1 MGNYLQKP
9 GLHIKKNRFAVKLMS
24 CITAG
29 MLIFSSMSAFAS
41 VLGEQTTHTETEY
54 AQGTTYNR
62 NTFQSDS
69 VGQQTENYFEYIP
82 NSDVL
87 PIVSNGDQVF
97 GKRTSVEAN
106 EYLNEQGIFAAMG
119 MNADFFS
126 FQTGVPMSDT
136 IVDGKVLTSDQE
148 KLTGVGLF
156 RLCKFIYLLK
166 HRKARCLI

>member
-1 MGNYLQKP
+1 MRLCWESKP
-9 GLHIKKNRFAVKLMS
+9 
-24 CITAG
+24 
-29 MLIFSSMSAFAS
+29 
-41 VLGEQTTHTETEY
+41 THTETEY

-126 FQTGVPMSDT
+126 FQNRRAY
-136 IVDGKVLTSDQE
+136 E
-148 KLTGVGLF
+148 
-156 RLCKFIYLLK
+156 
-166 HRKARCLI
+166 

>member
-1 MGNYLQKP
+1 M
-9 GLHIKKNRFAVKLMS
+9 
-24 CITAG
+24 CI
-29 MLIFSSMSAFAS
+29 
-41 VLGEQTTHTETEY
+41 
-54 AQGTTYNR
+54 R
-62 NTFQSDS
+62 DR
-69 VGQQTENYFEYIP
+69 

-148 KLTGVGLF
+148 KLTGVGFNADGTGFISPLQIYISVETPEGTLF
-156 RLCKFIYLLK
+156 DIE
-166 HRKARCLI
+166 CLNKYRQPYVM